1 MKKLIDNTLYISKK
15 AYSRLWLLR
24 RLKNI
29 GASRDEMI
37 DVYQKQVR
45 PILELAVPAWH
56 PALT

>member
-15 AYSRLWLLR
+15 AYSCLWLLR

-45 PILELAVPAWH
+45 PILELEVPA
-56 PALT
+56 